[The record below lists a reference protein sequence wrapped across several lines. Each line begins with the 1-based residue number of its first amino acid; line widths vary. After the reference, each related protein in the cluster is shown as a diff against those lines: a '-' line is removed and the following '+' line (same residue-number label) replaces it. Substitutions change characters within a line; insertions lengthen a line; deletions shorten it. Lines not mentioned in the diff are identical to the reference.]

1 VYISVEFPM
10 LVKFWQIDELKF
22 WNFDAEL
29 C

>member
-10 LVKFWQIDELKF
+10 LVKFWQIGVLKF

>member
-1 VYISVEFPM
+1 VYRSVEFPM
-10 LVKFWQIDELKF
+10 LVKFWQIDVLNF